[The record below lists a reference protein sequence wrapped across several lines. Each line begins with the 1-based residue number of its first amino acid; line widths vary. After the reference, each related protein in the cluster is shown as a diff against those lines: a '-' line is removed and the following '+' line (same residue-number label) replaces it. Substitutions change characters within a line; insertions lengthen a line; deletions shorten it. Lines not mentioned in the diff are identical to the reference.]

1 MNFLLWF
8 FLLAPPEPFTYWIQP
23 CTAELRSSCE
33 PGDADLARWALDA
46 WQKAAPAGIAFT
58 PVAEESRARIRF
70 YWVSEGMPLYG
81 EARPIRVEGRTGA
94 AIQVQTDMRQLGP
107 AIAAAARQDRLFRES
122 VVYLTCLHESGHALG
137 LPHTASFEDIMYS
150 FQYGGDLVA
159 YFSRYRGQLDSRAR
173 IRERS
178 GISAADRRKL
188 LEIYS
193 APR

>member
-1 MNFLLWF
+1 MNLLLWF
-8 FLLAPPEPFTYWIQP
+8 FLLAPAEPFTYWIQP
-23 CTAELRSSCE
+23 CVPELRSSCE
-33 PGDADLARWALDA
+33 PGDAELARWALDA

-58 PVAEESRARIRF
+58 PAAGESQARIRF

-81 EARPIRVEGRTGA
+81 EARPIRVEGRVGA

-107 AIAAAARQDRLFRES
+107 AIAAAANEDRLFRDS

-159 YFSRYRGQLDSRAR
+159 YFARYRGQLGSRVH
-173 IRERS
+173 IRDRS
-178 GISAADRRKL
+178 GISASDRRKL
-188 LEIYS
+188 TEIYS
-193 APR
+193 GSK